1 MTNLPEFELKFL
13 RTEKHLLLPNIT
25 AIITAQTLYDILFQY
40 CITPEKEEK
49 LKYFIDKLEAH
60 IKSKSSTPF
69 SMPYRDLEFLEEGL
83 QELRLLNWMEADIAL
98 FQIKGYNAD
107 NLSEEES
114 ENITEFLNQF
124 MTCKKASL
132 DTIYVYP
139 AYLTRF

>member
-1 MTNLPEFELKFL
+1 MSHLPAFVLEFL

-49 LKYFIDKLEAH
+49 LKYFIDKLETH
-60 IKSKSSTPF
+60 IKSKSHTPF
-69 SMPYRDLEFLEEGL
+69 SMPYQDLEFLEEGL

-98 FQIKGYNAD
+98 FQIKSYNAN
-107 NLSEEES
+107 NLSSEEI
-114 ENITEFLNQF
+114 ENIIYFLNQF
-124 MTCKKASL
+124 ITCKRAAH

-139 AYLTRF
+139 DYLTRF